1 MDNPDKINQMSSLN
15 KYLPFEVW
23 IAYRYI
29 KFKQKNSF
37 ISFISI
43 TSMVGIAL
51 GVSALIIILSVMNG
65 FQDELRTRILGV
77 ASHIEITST
86 NNTLTHWEDLT
97 KKLHESPDVK
107 GSAPYIDG
115 QGMLVSEYGSQ
126 GIMLR
131 GIASE
136 LEGNVDDLE
145 KKVKVGK
152 LSDLKPNTFNMILGI
167 DAAKQLG
174 IVVGDKV
181 NILIPQGSYTP
192 AGTFPRMRQ
201 FNVVGIFEIG
211 MYEYDSGMALMNLE
225 DAQKFLQMNDAVSGL
240 RVKIDD
246 LFLAPIVAKRLSNNL
261 SESGVFYVS
270 DWTKKHA
277 NFFVAVQMEKRV
289 MFIILMLII
298 AVAAFNIVSTLVMA
312 VTDKRSDIAILRT
325 YGAKPKSILYIF
337 IIQGSLIGVIGTI
350 GGVFLG
356 TVIALNIHAIV
367 PFIEHLFN
375 VQFLSKDIYYIS
387 EVPSKLL
394 LTDVS
399 AIASISI
406 LLSVLATI
414 YPSIKASKSSPAEA
428 LKYD

>member
-1 MDNPDKINQMSSLN
+1 MDNPDKIKQMSLLN
-15 KYLPFEVW
+15 KYLPFEAW
-23 IAYRYI
+23 IACRYI

-37 ISFISI
+37 ISFISM

-51 GVSALIIILSVMNG
+51 GVSTLIIILSVMNG

-77 ASHIEITST
+77 ASHIEITSS
-86 NNTLTHWEDLT
+86 NNVLNHWEDLT

-107 GSAPYIDG
+107 GSAPYVDG

-136 LEGNVDDLE
+136 LEGKVDDLE
-145 KKVKVGK
+145 KKVKVGR

-167 DAAKQLG
+167 DVAKQLG

-201 FNVVGIFEIG
+201 FNIVGIFEIG

-225 DAQKFLQMNDAVSGL
+225 DAQKFLQMNDAVSGV

-261 SESGVFYVS
+261 SESGVFYVN

-277 NFFVAVQMEKRV
+277 NFFAAVQMEKRV

-350 GGVFLG
+350 SGVFLG
-356 TVIALNIHAIV
+356 TVVALNIHAIV

-394 LTDVS
+394 ITDVS

-414 YPSIKASKSSPAEA
+414 YPSITASKSSPAEA
-428 LKYD
+428 LKHD

>member
-1 MDNPDKINQMSSLN
+1 MDNPDKIKQMSLLN

-29 KFKQKNSF
+29 KFKQRNSF

-43 TSMVGIAL
+43 TSMIGIAL

-77 ASHIEITST
+77 ASHIEITSS
-86 NNTLTHWEDLT
+86 NNTLAHWQDLT
-97 KKLHESPDVK
+97 EKLREYHDIK
-107 GSAPYIDG
+107 GSAPYVDG

-126 GIMLR
+126 GIIIR

-136 LEGNVDDLE
+136 LENNVDNLE
-145 KKVKVGK
+145 SKVKLGK
-152 LSDLKPNTFNMILGI
+152 LSDLKANAFNVILGI
-167 DAAKQLG
+167 DTARQLG
-174 IVVGDKV
+174 IVVGDKI

-211 MYEYDSGMALMNLE
+211 MYEYDSGMVLMNLG
-225 DAQKFLQMNDAVSGL
+225 DAQKFLQMNDLVSGV

-246 LFLAPIVAKRLSNNL
+246 LFLAPLVAQRLAKNL
-261 SESGVFYVS
+261 SGSGVFYVT

-277 NFFVAVQMEKRV
+277 NFFSAVQMEKRV
-289 MFIILMLII
+289 MFLILMLII

-325 YGAKPKSILYIF
+325 YGAKPRSILYIF
-337 IIQGSLIGVIGTI
+337 IIQGSLIGVIGTFV
-350 GGVFLG
+350 GVLLG
-356 TVIALNIHAIV
+356 VVVALNIDVIV
-367 PFIEHLFN
+367 PFIENLFN

-394 LTDVS
+394 ITDVS

-414 YPSIKASKSSPAEA
+414 YPSIKASRSSPAEA

>member
-1 MDNPDKINQMSSLN
+1 MYNPDKIKQMSSLN
-15 KYLPFEVW
+15 KYLPFELW

-37 ISFISI
+37 ISFISM

-65 FQDELRTRILGV
+65 FQDELRARILGV
-77 ASHIEITST
+77 ASHIEITSS
-86 NNTLTHWEDLT
+86 NNTLTHWEDLI
-97 KKLHESPDVK
+97 KKLHEISEVK
-107 GSAPYIDG
+107 GSAPYVDG
-115 QGMLVSEYGSQ
+115 QGMMVSEYGSQ

-131 GIASE
+131 GISSD
-136 LEGNVDDLE
+136 LEANVDDLE
-145 KKVKVGK
+145 KKVKVGH
-152 LSDLKPNTFNMILGI
+152 LSDLKANTFNIILGI

-181 NILIPQGSYTP
+181 NILIPQGSYSP

-225 DAQKFLQMNDAVSGL
+225 DAQKFLQMNDAVSGV
-240 RVKIDD
+240 RVKIND
-246 LFLAPIVAKRLSNNL
+246 LFLAPKVAEKLSNQL
-261 SESGVFYVS
+261 SESGIFYVN
-270 DWTKKHA
+270 DWTRKHT
-277 NFFVAVQMEKRV
+277 NFFSAVQMEKRV

-312 VTDKRSDIAILRT
+312 VTDKRTDIAILRT
-325 YGAKPKSILYIF
+325 YGATPKSILYIF
-337 IIQGSLIGVIGTI
+337 IIQGSLIGVIGTVT
-350 GGVFLG
+350 GVFLG
-356 TVIALNIHAIV
+356 VAIALNIHTIV
-367 PFIEHLFN
+367 PFVEHLFN

-394 LTDVS
+394 LSDVS

-406 LLSVLATI
+406 LLSVVATI
-414 YPSIKASKSSPAEA
+414 YPSIKASSTSPAEA
-428 LKYD
+428 LKHD

>member
-1 MDNPDKINQMSSLN
+1 MDNPDKIKQMSLLN
-15 KYLPFEVW
+15 KYLPFEAW
-23 IAYRYI
+23 IACRYI

-37 ISFISI
+37 ISFISM

-51 GVSALIIILSVMNG
+51 GVSTLIIILSVMNG

-77 ASHIEITST
+77 ASHIEITSS
-86 NNTLTHWEDLT
+86 NNVLNHWEDLT

-107 GSAPYIDG
+107 GSAPYVDG

-136 LEGNVDDLE
+136 LEGKVDDLE
-145 KKVKVGK
+145 KKVKVGR

-167 DAAKQLG
+167 DVAKQLG

-201 FNVVGIFEIG
+201 FNIVGIFEIG

-225 DAQKFLQMNDAVSGL
+225 DAQKFLQMNDAVSGV

-246 LFLAPIVAKRLSNNL
+246 LFLVPIVAKRLSNNL
-261 SESGVFYVS
+261 SESGVFYVN

-277 NFFVAVQMEKRV
+277 NFFAAVQMEKRV

-350 GGVFLG
+350 SGVFLG
-356 TVIALNIHAIV
+356 TVVALNIHAIV

-394 LTDVS
+394 ITDVS

-414 YPSIKASKSSPAEA
+414 YPSITASKSSPAEA
-428 LKYD
+428 LKHD

>member
-1 MDNPDKINQMSSLN
+1 MDNPDKIKQMSLLN
-15 KYLPFEVW
+15 KYLPFEAW
-23 IAYRYI
+23 IACRYI

-37 ISFISI
+37 ISFISM

-51 GVSALIIILSVMNG
+51 GVSTLIIILSVMNG

-77 ASHIEITST
+77 ASHIEITSS
-86 NNTLTHWEDLT
+86 NNVLNHWEDLT

-107 GSAPYIDG
+107 GSAPYVDG

-145 KKVKVGK
+145 KKVKVGR

-167 DAAKQLG
+167 DVAKQLG

-201 FNVVGIFEIG
+201 FNIVGIFEIG

-225 DAQKFLQMNDAVSGL
+225 DAQKFLQMNDAVSGV

-246 LFLAPIVAKRLSNNL
+246 LFLVPIVAKRLSNNL
-261 SESGVFYVS
+261 SESGVFYVN

-277 NFFVAVQMEKRV
+277 NFFAAVQMEKRV

-350 GGVFLG
+350 SGVFLG
-356 TVIALNIHAIV
+356 TVVALNIHAIV

-394 LTDVS
+394 ITDVS

-414 YPSIKASKSSPAEA
+414 YPSITASKSSPAEA
-428 LKYD
+428 LKHD

>member
-1 MDNPDKINQMSSLN
+1 MSLLN
-15 KYLPFEVW
+15 KYLPFEAW

-37 ISFISI
+37 ISFISM

-77 ASHIEITST
+77 ASHIEITSS
-86 NNTLTHWEDLT
+86 NNILTHWEDLT

-107 GSAPYIDG
+107 GSAPYVDGQGMLVSEYGSQGIMLRGITSELEGNVDDLEKKVKVHWEDLTKKLHESPDVKGSAPYVDG

-174 IVVGDKV
+174 ILVGDKV

-225 DAQKFLQMNDAVSGL
+225 DAQKFLQMNDAVSGV

-277 NFFVAVQMEKRV
+277 NFFAAVQMEKKV

-337 IIQGSLIGVIGTI
+337 IVQGSLIGVIGTI
-350 GGVFLG
+350 SGVFLG
-356 TVIALNIHAIV
+356 TVVALNIHLIV

-375 VQFLSKDIYYIS
+375 LFK
-387 EVPSKLL
+387 
-394 LTDVS
+394 
-399 AIASISI
+399 
-406 LLSVLATI
+406 VL
-414 YPSIKASKSSPAEA
+414 
-428 LKYD
+428 

>member
-1 MDNPDKINQMSSLN
+1 MDNPDKIKQMSLLN
-15 KYLPFEVW
+15 KYLPFEAW
-23 IAYRYI
+23 IACRYI

-37 ISFISI
+37 ISFISM

-51 GVSALIIILSVMNG
+51 GVSTLIIILSVMNG

-77 ASHIEITST
+77 ASHIEITSS
-86 NNTLTHWEDLT
+86 NNVLNHWEGLT

-107 GSAPYIDG
+107 GSAPYVDG

-145 KKVKVGK
+145 KKVKVGS

-167 DAAKQLG
+167 DVAKQLG

-201 FNVVGIFEIG
+201 FNIVGIFEIG

-225 DAQKFLQMNDAVSGL
+225 DAQKFLQMNDAVSGV

-261 SESGVFYVS
+261 SESGVFYVN

-277 NFFVAVQMEKRV
+277 NFFAAVQMEKRV

-350 GGVFLG
+350 SGVFLG
-356 TVIALNIHAIV
+356 TVVALNIHAIV

-394 LTDVS
+394 ITDVS

-414 YPSIKASKSSPAEA
+414 YPSITASKSSPAEA
-428 LKYD
+428 LKHD

>member
-77 ASHIEITST
+77 ASHIEITSS
-86 NNTLTHWEDLT
+86 NNTLTDWEGLT

-107 GSAPYIDG
+107 GSAPYVDG

-225 DAQKFLQMNDAVSGL
+225 DAQKFLQMNDAVSGV

-246 LFLAPIVAKRLSNNL
+246 LFLAPIVAKRLSDNL

-270 DWTKKHA
+270 DWTKKHT
-277 NFFVAVQMEKRV
+277 NFFAAVQMEKRV

-350 GGVFLG
+350 SGVFLG
-356 TVIALNIHAIV
+356 TVVALNIHAIV

-394 LTDVS
+394 INDVS

-406 LLSVLATI
+406 MLSVLATI

>member
-1 MDNPDKINQMSSLN
+1 MSLLN

-37 ISFISI
+37 ISFISM

-65 FQDELRTRILGV
+65 FQGELRTRILGV
-77 ASHIEITST
+77 VSHIEITST
-86 NNTLTHWEDLT
+86 NNTLTHWQDLA
-97 KKLHESPDVK
+97 KKLNEFADIK
-107 GSAPYIDG
+107 GSAPFIDG
-115 QGMLVSEYGSQ
+115 QGMLISEYGSQ

-131 GIASE
+131 GIRSE

-145 KKVKVGK
+145 KKISVGN
-152 LSDLKPNTFNMILGI
+152 LSDLKSNTFNIILGI
-167 DAAKQLG
+167 DIAKQLG
-174 IVVGDKV
+174 ILIGDKV
-181 NILIPQGSYTP
+181 NILIPQGSFTP

-211 MYEYDSGMALMNLE
+211 MYEYDSGMALINLE

-240 RVKIDD
+240 RVKINN
-246 LFLAPIVAKRLSNNL
+246 LFLAPLVAKSLSINL
-261 SESGVFYVS
+261 SEFGVYYVS
-270 DWTKKHA
+270 DWTKKHV
-277 NFFVAVQMEKRV
+277 NFFSAVQMEKRV

-312 VTDKRSDIAILRT
+312 VTDKKSDIAILRT
-325 YGAKPKSILYIF
+325 YGAKPQSILYIF
-337 IIQGSLIGVIGTI
+337 IIQGSLIGFIGTI
-350 GGVFLG
+350 TGVFLG
-356 TVIALNIHAIV
+356 AIVALNIHVII
-367 PFIEHLFN
+367 PFIEYFFN

-394 LTDVS
+394 LSDVS
-399 AIASISI
+399 IIASISV
-406 LLSVLATI
+406 LLSVVATI
-414 YPSIKASKSSPAEA
+414 YPSIKASNAPPAEA
-428 LKYD
+428 LKHD

>member
-1 MDNPDKINQMSSLN
+1 MDNPDKIKQMSLLN
-15 KYLPFEVW
+15 KYLPFEAW
-23 IAYRYI
+23 IACRYI

-37 ISFISI
+37 ISFISM

-51 GVSALIIILSVMNG
+51 GVSTLIIILSVMNG

-77 ASHIEITST
+77 ASHIEITSS
-86 NNTLTHWEDLT
+86 NNVLNHWEDLT

-107 GSAPYIDG
+107 GSAPYVDG

-145 KKVKVGK
+145 KKVKVGR

-167 DAAKQLG
+167 DVAKQLG

-201 FNVVGIFEIG
+201 FNIVGIFEIG

-225 DAQKFLQMNDAVSGL
+225 DAQKFLQMNDAVSGV

-261 SESGVFYVS
+261 SESGVFYVN

-277 NFFVAVQMEKRV
+277 NFFAAVQMEKRV

-350 GGVFLG
+350 SGVFLG
-356 TVIALNIHAIV
+356 TVVALNIHAIV

-394 LTDVS
+394 ITDVS

-414 YPSIKASKSSPAEA
+414 YPSITASKSSPAEA
-428 LKYD
+428 LKHD

>member
-1 MDNPDKINQMSSLN
+1 MDNPDKIKQMSSLN

-37 ISFISI
+37 ISFISM

-51 GVSALIIILSVMNG
+51 GVSTLIIILSVMNG

-77 ASHIEITST
+77 ASHIEITSS

-107 GSAPYIDG
+107 GSAPYVDG

-145 KKVKVGK
+145 KKVKVGR

-167 DAAKQLG
+167 DVAKQLG

-201 FNVVGIFEIG
+201 FNIVGIFEIG

-225 DAQKFLQMNDAVSGL
+225 DAQKFLQMNDAVSGV

-261 SESGVFYVS
+261 SESGVFYVN

-277 NFFVAVQMEKRV
+277 NFFAAVQMEKRV

-350 GGVFLG
+350 SGVFLG
-356 TVIALNIHAIV
+356 TVVALNIHAIV
-367 PFIEHLFN
+367 PFIEYLFN

-394 LTDVS
+394 ITDVS

-414 YPSIKASKSSPAEA
+414 YPSITASKSSPAEA
-428 LKYD
+428 LKHD

>member
-77 ASHIEITST
+77 ASHIEITSS

-107 GSAPYIDG
+107 GSAPYVDG

-270 DWTKKHA
+270 DWTKKHT
-277 NFFVAVQMEKRV
+277 NFFAAVQMEKRV

-312 VTDKRSDIAILRT
+312 VADKRSDIAILRT

-350 GGVFLG
+350 SGVFLG
-356 TVIALNIHAIV
+356 TVVALNIHAIV

-394 LTDVS
+394 INDVS

-406 LLSVLATI
+406 MLSVLATI

>member
-1 MDNPDKINQMSSLN
+1 MDNPDKIKQMSSLN

-77 ASHIEITST
+77 ASHIEITSS

-107 GSAPYIDG
+107 GSAPYVDG

-225 DAQKFLQMNDAVSGL
+225 DAQKFLQMNDAVSGV

-246 LFLAPIVAKRLSNNL
+246 LFLAPIVAKRLSDNL
-261 SESGVFYVS
+261 SESGVFYVG

-277 NFFVAVQMEKRV
+277 NFFAAVQMEKRV

-350 GGVFLG
+350 SGVFLG
-356 TVIALNIHAIV
+356 TVIAINIHAIV

>member
-1 MDNPDKINQMSSLN
+1 MDNPDKIKQMSSLN

-77 ASHIEITST
+77 ASHIEITSS
-86 NNTLTHWEDLT
+86 NNTLTDWEGLT

-270 DWTKKHA
+270 DWTKKHT
-277 NFFVAVQMEKRV
+277 NFFAAVQMEKRV
-289 MFIILMLII
+289 IFIILMLII

-312 VTDKRSDIAILRT
+312 VADKRSDIAILRT

-350 GGVFLG
+350 SGVFLG
-356 TVIALNIHAIV
+356 TVVALNIHAIV

-394 LTDVS
+394 INDVS

-406 LLSVLATI
+406 MLSVLATI

>member
-1 MDNPDKINQMSSLN
+1 MYNPDKIKQMSSLN
-15 KYLPFEVW
+15 KYIPFEVW

-37 ISFISI
+37 ISFIST

-51 GVSALIIILSVMNG
+51 GVSALIIIMSVMNG

-77 ASHIEITST
+77 ASHIEITSS

-97 KKLHESPDVK
+97 KKLQGVSDVK

-136 LEGNVDDLE
+136 LEGNVNDLE
-145 KKVKVGK
+145 KKVKVGH
-152 LSDLKPNTFNMILGI
+152 LSDLKVGTFNIILGI

-225 DAQKFLQMNDAVSGL
+225 DAQKFLQMNDAVSGV
-240 RVKIDD
+240 RVKIND
-246 LFLAPIVAKRLSNNL
+246 LFLAPIVAEKLSNQL

-270 DWTKKHA
+270 DWTRKHA
-277 NFFVAVQMEKRV
+277 NFFSAVQMEKRV

-325 YGAKPKSILYIF
+325 YGATPKSILYIF
-337 IIQGSLIGVIGTI
+337 IIQGSLIGIIGTVT
-350 GGVFLG
+350 GVFLG
-356 TVIALNIHAIV
+356 VAIALNIHTIV

-387 EVPSKLL
+387 EVPSKLIL
-394 LTDVS
+394 SDVS
-399 AIASISI
+399 AITSISI
-406 LLSVLATI
+406 LLSVVATI
-414 YPSIKASKSSPAEA
+414 YPSIKASSTSPAEA
-428 LKYD
+428 LKHD

>member
-1 MDNPDKINQMSSLN
+1 MDNPDKIKQMSSLN

-77 ASHIEITST
+77 ASHIEITSS
-86 NNTLTHWEDLT
+86 NNLLTHWEDLT

-107 GSAPYIDG
+107 GSAPYVDG

-270 DWTKKHA
+270 DWTKKHT
-277 NFFVAVQMEKRV
+277 NFFAAVQMEKRV

-312 VTDKRSDIAILRT
+312 VADKRSDIAILRT

-350 GGVFLG
+350 SGVFLG
-356 TVIALNIHAIV
+356 TVVALNIHAIV

-394 LTDVS
+394 INDVS

-406 LLSVLATI
+406 MLSVLATI

>member
-1 MDNPDKINQMSSLN
+1 
-15 KYLPFEVW
+15 
-23 IAYRYI
+23 
-29 KFKQKNSF
+29 
-37 ISFISI
+37 
-43 TSMVGIAL
+43 
-51 GVSALIIILSVMNG
+51 MNG

-77 ASHIEITST
+77 ASHIEITSS
-86 NNTLTHWEDLT
+86 NNTLAHWEDVT
-97 KKLHESPDVK
+97 KKLQGVSEVK

-131 GIASE
+131 GISSE

-145 KKVKVGK
+145 KKVKVGH
-152 LSDLKPNTFNMILGI
+152 LSDLKAGTFNIILGI

-174 IVVGDKV
+174 IVVGDKI

-225 DAQKFLQMNDAVSGL
+225 DAQKFFQMHDTVSGV

-246 LFLAPIVAKRLSNNL
+246 LFLAPAVTQRLSNKL
-261 SESGVFYVS
+261 SESGLFYIS
-270 DWTKKHA
+270 DWTKKHS
-277 NFFVAVQMEKRV
+277 NFFSAVKMEKRV
-289 MFIILMLII
+289 MFIILTLII

-337 IIQGSLIGVIGTI
+337 IIQGSLIGIIGTLA
-350 GGVFLG
+350 GAFFG
-356 TVIALNIHAIV
+356 IAISLNIQVIV
-367 PFIEHLFN
+367 PFMEHLFN

-394 LTDVS
+394 LTDII
-399 AIASISI
+399 AITSISI
-406 LLSVLATI
+406 LLTILATI
-414 YPSIKASKSSPAEA
+414 YPSIKASSTSPAEA
-428 LKYD
+428 LKHD

>member
-1 MDNPDKINQMSSLN
+1 MYNPDKIKQMPSLN
-15 KYLPFEVW
+15 KYIPFEVW

-77 ASHIEITST
+77 ASHIEITSS

-107 GSAPYIDG
+107 GSAPYVDG

-131 GIASE
+131 GVASE

-270 DWTKKHA
+270 DWTKKHT
-277 NFFVAVQMEKRV
+277 NFFAAVQMEKRV

-312 VTDKRSDIAILRT
+312 VADKRSDIAILRT

-350 GGVFLG
+350 SGVFLG
-356 TVIALNIHAIV
+356 TVVALNIHAIV

-394 LTDVS
+394 INDVS

-406 LLSVLATI
+406 MLSVLATI

>member
-1 MDNPDKINQMSSLN
+1 MYNPDKIKQMSLLN

-37 ISFISI
+37 ISFISM

-77 ASHIEITST
+77 ASHIEITSS

-97 KKLHESPDVK
+97 KKLHESPEVI
-107 GSAPYIDG
+107 GSAPYVDG
-115 QGMLVSEYGSQ
+115 QGMLVSEFGSQ

-131 GIASE
+131 GISSE

-152 LSDLKPNTFNMILGI
+152 LSDLKPNAFNLILGI
-167 DAAKQLG
+167 DTAKQLG

-201 FNVVGIFEIG
+201 FNVSGIFEIG

-225 DAQKFLQMNDAVSGL
+225 DAQKFLQMNDAVSGV

-270 DWTKKHA
+270 DWTKKHT
-277 NFFVAVQMEKRV
+277 NFFAAVQMEKRV

-312 VTDKRSDIAILRT
+312 VADKRSDIAILRT

-350 GGVFLG
+350 SGVFLG

>member
-1 MDNPDKINQMSSLN
+1 MDNPDKIKQMSLLN
-15 KYLPFEVW
+15 KYLPFEAW
-23 IAYRYI
+23 IACRYI

-37 ISFISI
+37 ISFISM

-51 GVSALIIILSVMNG
+51 GVSTLIIILSVMNG

-77 ASHIEITST
+77 ASHIEITSS
-86 NNTLTHWEDLT
+86 NNVLNHWEDLT

-107 GSAPYIDG
+107 GSAPYVDG

-145 KKVKVGK
+145 KKVKVGR

-167 DAAKQLG
+167 DVAKQLG

-201 FNVVGIFEIG
+201 FNIVGIFEIG

-225 DAQKFLQMNDAVSGL
+225 DAQKFLQMNDAISGV

-261 SESGVFYVS
+261 SESGVFYVN

-277 NFFVAVQMEKRV
+277 NFFAAVQMEKRV

-350 GGVFLG
+350 SGVFLG
-356 TVIALNIHAIV
+356 TVVALNIHAIV

-394 LTDVS
+394 ITDVS

-414 YPSIKASKSSPAEA
+414 YPSITASKSSPAEA
-428 LKYD
+428 LKHD

>member
-77 ASHIEITST
+77 ASHIEITSS
-86 NNTLTHWEDLT
+86 NNTLTDWEGLT

-107 GSAPYIDG
+107 GSAPYVDG

-225 DAQKFLQMNDAVSGL
+225 DAQKFLQMNDAVSGV

-270 DWTKKHA
+270 DWTKKHT
-277 NFFVAVQMEKRV
+277 NFFAAVQMEKRV

-350 GGVFLG
+350 SGVFLG

-394 LTDVS
+394 INDVS

>member
-1 MDNPDKINQMSSLN
+1 MYNPDKIKQMSLLN

-37 ISFISI
+37 ISFISM

-77 ASHIEITST
+77 ASHIEITSS
-86 NNTLTHWEDLT
+86 NNILTHWEDLT

-107 GSAPYIDG
+107 GSAPYVDG

-174 IVVGDKV
+174 ILVGDKV

-225 DAQKFLQMNDAVSGL
+225 DAQKFLQMNDAVSGV

-261 SESGVFYVS
+261 SESGVFYVN

-277 NFFVAVQMEKRV
+277 NFFAAVQMEKRV

-337 IIQGSLIGVIGTI
+337 IVQGSLIGVIGTI
-350 GGVFLG
+350 SGVFLG
-356 TVIALNIHAIV
+356 TVVALNIHSIV

-394 LTDVS
+394 LSDITV
-399 AIASISI
+399 IAFISI
-406 LLSVLATI
+406 LLSIIATI
-414 YPSIKASKSSPAEA
+414 YPSIKASNTSPAEA
-428 LKYD
+428 LKHD

>member
-1 MDNPDKINQMSSLN
+1 MDNPDKIKQMSSLN

-77 ASHIEITST
+77 ASHIEITSS

-107 GSAPYIDG
+107 GSAPYVDG

-270 DWTKKHA
+270 DWTKKHT
-277 NFFVAVQMEKRV
+277 NFFAAVQMEKRV

-350 GGVFLG
+350 SGVFLG
-356 TVIALNIHAIV
+356 TVVALNIHAIV

-394 LTDVS
+394 INDVS

-406 LLSVLATI
+406 MLSVLATI

>member
-77 ASHIEITST
+77 ASHIEITSS

-107 GSAPYIDG
+107 GSAPYVDG

-270 DWTKKHA
+270 DWTKKHT
-277 NFFVAVQMEKRV
+277 NFFAAVQMEKRV

-350 GGVFLG
+350 SGVFLG
-356 TVIALNIHAIV
+356 TVVALNIHAIV

-394 LTDVS
+394 INDVS

-406 LLSVLATI
+406 MLSVLATI

>member
-1 MDNPDKINQMSSLN
+1 MDNPDKIKQMSSLN

-77 ASHIEITST
+77 ASHIEITSS
-86 NNTLTHWEDLT
+86 NNTLTDWEGLT

-107 GSAPYIDG
+107 GSAPYVDG

-270 DWTKKHA
+270 DWTKKHT
-277 NFFVAVQMEKRV
+277 NFFAAVQMEKRV

-312 VTDKRSDIAILRT
+312 VADKRSDIAILRT

-350 GGVFLG
+350 SGVFLG
-356 TVIALNIHAIV
+356 TVVALNIHAIV

-394 LTDVS
+394 INDVS

-406 LLSVLATI
+406 MLSVLATI